1 MPLTQNDLEALK
13 RLLDEAETESS
24 PDPYI
29 RLLTAL
35 GPFLTPDRR
44 QRLPA
49 AIGLVKFLKDG
60 EIPGE

>member
-1 MPLTQNDLEALK
+1 MPLTQNDLDALK
-13 RLLDEAETESS
+13 RLLDEAETDSS
-24 PDPYI
+24 PDPHI

-49 AIGLVKFLKDG
+49 AIGLVKYLKTAEPSG
-60 EIPGE
+60 E